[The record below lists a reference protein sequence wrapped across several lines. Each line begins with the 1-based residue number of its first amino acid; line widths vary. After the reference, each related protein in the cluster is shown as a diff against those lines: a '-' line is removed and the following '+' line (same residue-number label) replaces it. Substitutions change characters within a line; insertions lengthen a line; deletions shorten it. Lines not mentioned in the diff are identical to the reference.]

1 MSNWRQYCNKNTFE
15 EVKDF
20 WQTYCPLAVSL
31 WVNYLYSTGI
41 VNDNKNYRL
50 KFLFISDYTQAFCL
64 ERELLEQ
71 DNYIAAEKLYEKAI
85 NVFES
90 GHVLILKMLDNV
102 LAAKSLKDDI
112 TNVSIRIINIHKDIM
127 QKHIKELKEKK
138 EKNEATSLLDQN
150 QVMNKIFTGGK
161 EDVSKICLNIYMIIC
176 IMASGYLLYYF
187 YKSCQLK

>member
-1 MSNWRQYCNKNTFE
+1 MSHWRQYCNKNTFE

-20 WQTYCPLAVSL
+20 WQKNCPLAVSL

-50 KFLFISDYTQAFCL
+50 KTQFISDYTHAFCL

-71 DNYIAAEKLYEKAI
+71 DNYIAAEKIYEKAL

-90 GHVLILKMLDNV
+90 GHVSVLKMLDNV

-112 TNVSIRIINIHKDIM
+112 STLSIRIINIHKNNIINN
-127 QKHIKELKEKK
+127 QKPLYIL
-138 EKNEATSLLDQN
+138 SYIYL
-150 QVMNKIFTGGK
+150 NKFLAHHLYHQLIFY
-161 EDVSKICLNIYMIIC
+161 S
-176 IMASGYLLYYF
+176 
-187 YKSCQLK
+187 